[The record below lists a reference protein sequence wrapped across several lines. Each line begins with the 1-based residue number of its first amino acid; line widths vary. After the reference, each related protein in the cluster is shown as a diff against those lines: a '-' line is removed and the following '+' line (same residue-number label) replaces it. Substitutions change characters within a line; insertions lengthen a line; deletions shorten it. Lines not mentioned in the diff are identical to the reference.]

1 MVDRL
6 GLPGTVAALVAVGA
20 LCAAVFQKSTLALI
34 VAIPAAIY
42 VAVRIVRP
50 VGRALE
56 QQGPNV
62 GDQRSQRDGRAS
74 VLASSHRL
82 FSPPADQTRV
92 VFE

>member
-50 VGRALE
+50 SGA
-56 QQGPNV
+56 
-62 GDQRSQRDGRAS
+62 
-74 VLASSHRL
+74 
-82 FSPPADQTRV
+82 
-92 VFE
+92 